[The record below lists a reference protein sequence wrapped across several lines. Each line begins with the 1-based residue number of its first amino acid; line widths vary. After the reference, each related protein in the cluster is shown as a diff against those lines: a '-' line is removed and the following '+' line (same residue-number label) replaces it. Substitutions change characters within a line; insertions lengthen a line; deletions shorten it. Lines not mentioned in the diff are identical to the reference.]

1 MPGGAVSALAR
12 SMQTSAG
19 MQLRTRPDA
28 FIRSMVT
35 AATVGPFWTAL
46 RDMKQARVHS
56 ARQIAPTL
64 EPMAM
69 IPATPML
76 PPVAAQKAA

>member
-1 MPGGAVSALAR
+1 VSALAR

-19 MQLRTRPDA
+19 MLRTRPDA

-64 EPMAM
+64 EPVAM